1 MKTAI
6 LDAIGETALRRA
18 TLVNAALAANDRV
31 KYLFSLLQMAVAHAQ
46 TPDAPSSA
54 LKRER
59 LAAGVDDIGFDTAVA
74 GARREGEQ
82 IRIPGAAR
90 MMARIAQDMRT
101 MAAPLL
107 EGPQAETWQKR
118 LSARLAELPPAA
130 DDLVDGPAVLA
141 VTSADR
147 RSGADS
153 LHLLVMDLHRELN
166 AMQAA
171 LAEATLDGAS
181 VYGIADSD
189 KPLIAAFM
197 RGLNRTAPL
206 KFDHP
211 GLATTAT
218 RNAGRLIIQND
229 IGTTDAHVIVV
240 HVEERRISVTYTDI
254 HPERLH
260 FLTDI
265 LTGFRWSDS
274 PASASRTDH
283 GLAFEMA
290 VGSFD
295 AADDAALLGALEL
308 VGSRLVFLIDW
319 NRARKELRGF
329 LRGRDRV
336 AVLRWAAD
344 HEIGHRGFLAL
355 GGARLI
361 NRAIEAA
368 GSSALHFGDR
378 LCDVL
383 GDAAAR
389 DFVCFVLRV
398 ASEGLRAGHSSGLIH
413 DRIRTE
419 LHAHVS
425 NEGRRLLHKL
435 ADHAALIFEIATM
448 LREGLRDC
456 ATDIGEQLAGR
467 ARGFEHEA
475 DVIVN
480 EIRESVRRRAEQA
493 PLLPIAEAA
502 DDAADELEEAAFL
515 AGLLART
522 EADGEPLA
530 SLTALA
536 DLITEGAQEWIKALA
551 DAATLGSPQ
560 EGVTVTRADTEDFLT
575 AVDRILALEHQADD
589 AERALTYAAV
599 RHARDFR
606 QLHLYAT
613 MGSSLE
619 EAADSLKRAAL
630 RARDHMMGSVLRD

>member
-82 IRIPGAAR
+82 IRI
-90 MMARIAQDMRT
+90 
-101 MAAPLL
+101 
-107 EGPQAETWQKR
+107 
-118 LSARLAELPPAA
+118 PPAA

-240 HVEERRISVTYTDI
+240 
-254 HPERLH
+254 
-260 FLTDI
+260 
-265 LTGFRWSDS
+265 
-274 PASASRTDH
+274 
-283 GLAFEMA
+283 
-290 VGSFD
+290 
-295 AADDAALLGALEL
+295 
-308 VGSRLVFLIDW
+308 
-319 NRARKELRGF
+319 
-329 LRGRDRV
+329 
-336 AVLRWAAD
+336 
-344 HEIGHRGFLAL
+344 
-355 GGARLI
+355 
-361 NRAIEAA
+361 
-368 GSSALHFGDR
+368 
-378 LCDVL
+378 
-383 GDAAAR
+383 
-389 DFVCFVLRV
+389 
-398 ASEGLRAGHSSGLIH
+398 
-413 DRIRTE
+413 
-419 LHAHVS
+419 
-425 NEGRRLLHKL
+425 
-435 ADHAALIFEIATM
+435 
-448 LREGLRDC
+448 
-456 ATDIGEQLAGR
+456 
-467 ARGFEHEA
+467 
-475 DVIVN
+475 
-480 EIRESVRRRAEQA
+480 
-493 PLLPIAEAA
+493 
-502 DDAADELEEAAFL
+502 
-515 AGLLART
+515 
-522 EADGEPLA
+522 
-530 SLTALA
+530 
-536 DLITEGAQEWIKALA
+536 
-551 DAATLGSPQ
+551 
-560 EGVTVTRADTEDFLT
+560 
-575 AVDRILALEHQADD
+575 
-589 AERALTYAAV
+589 
-599 RHARDFR
+599 
-606 QLHLYAT
+606 
-613 MGSSLE
+613 
-619 EAADSLKRAAL
+619 
-630 RARDHMMGSVLRD
+630 